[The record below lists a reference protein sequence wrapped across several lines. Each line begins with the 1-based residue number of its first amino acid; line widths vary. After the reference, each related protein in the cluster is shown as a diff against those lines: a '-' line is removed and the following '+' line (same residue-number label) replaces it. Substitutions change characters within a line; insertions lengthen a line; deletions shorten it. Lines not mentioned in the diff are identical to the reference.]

1 MKRGNLFDRYSPW
14 TFVASFFFSA
24 VLLGL
29 VVIAI
34 EFLKPELPVSGV
46 APTIVVTI
54 VPAPTS
60 TEPAQINLFA
70 TPTPT
75 PQARTLSVGGISQ
88 GMYVQIFGTGGD
100 GLRLRR
106 DAGTSADILFLGYE
120 SEVFQVVDGP
130 KEADGF
136 VWWYLTAPY
145 DEKRSGWAA
154 SNFLRILDLDNET
167 QP

>member
-1 MKRGNLFDRYSPW
+1 MRRGGFFQRFSPW
-14 TFVASFFFSA
+14 TFIGSFFFA
-24 VLLGL
+24 LLLLGL
-29 VVIAI
+29 FVMALLL
-34 EFLKPELPVSGV
+34 LKPEPPMTVTIPTAVL
-46 APTIVVTI
+46 TIVA
-54 VPAPTS
+54 APTS
-60 TEPAQINLFA
+60 TAPGQMSLFS

-75 PQARTLSVGGISQ
+75 QPAQTITIGGISQ
-88 GMYVQIFGTGGD
+88 GVFVQISGTGGD

-120 SEVFQVVDGP
+120 SEVFKVTDGP

-145 DEKRSGWAA
+145 DDKRSGWAA
-154 SNFLRILDLDNET
+154 SNYLRVIELLNET